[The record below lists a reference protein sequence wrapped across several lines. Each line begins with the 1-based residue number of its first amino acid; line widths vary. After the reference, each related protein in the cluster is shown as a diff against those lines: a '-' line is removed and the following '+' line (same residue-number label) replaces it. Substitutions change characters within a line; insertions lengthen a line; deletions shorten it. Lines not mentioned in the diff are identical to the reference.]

1 VSVGSHSDPE
11 TRPRVM
17 DLAAEIGRLI
27 IGLAKKLG

>member
-1 VSVGSHSDPE
+1 MAVGSYSDPE
-11 TRPRVM
+11 ARPRVM